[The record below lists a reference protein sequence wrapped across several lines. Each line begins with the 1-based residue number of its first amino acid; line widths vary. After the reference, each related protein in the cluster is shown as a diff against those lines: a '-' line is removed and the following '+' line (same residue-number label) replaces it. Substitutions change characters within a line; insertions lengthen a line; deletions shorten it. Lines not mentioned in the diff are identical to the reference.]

1 MMDNKRRSRSRE
13 LAADMIDP
21 YGEGKQESR
30 PPTLTKEIVDWM
42 YSGNAKYICLDDER
56 SNMKKVDI
64 RRVSS
69 SKCTVTTRSI
79 QKAKERV
86 EKVETIYEELNGLA
100 LEWIVE
106 KQSGLIFCE
115 KNGKEYSVLAKD
127 IVAADTPGL
136 RPNSEVRFFV
146 HWTFS
151 DDGETWIQR
160 TSYVTLKDGSPI
172 PFNHPWEE
180 DMENLAELKQEI
192 KHNRIRGMVWN
203 WKLSKSKGFV
213 FPLSLKC
220 RPIPCKASDIVAK
233 GRKQLKEFSLVD
245 FYVEIRNERAVA
257 VEIGFPCEIS
267 NRVEPLIFE
276 TGEDRKYVLKF
287 GTAPKKNKKRFG
299 LVRKWDM
306 KTLRGIIIPED
317 GSTKV
322 HFTEKGVKW
331 STNAEK
337 KVPLWIRVQYSLI
350 KEENGRRSAISIMH
364 PNGEA
369 IGKPKAELVAQTR
382 NTSVMFIEMDT
393 LPAPDPPAHLS
404 VLHHGT
410 VISWSDKE
418 QRGYIESPTSGRVVA
433 VAEEIQTDCVPIR
446 LDPGRKVDFF
456 VYDNRA
462 AHITGPGNTIYSTPA
477 VPSRGNCGKYVC
489 ELCNLSLSSQ
499 KTLDTHLAGKSHRK
513 RKEQQKMARVIPQQR
528 KVTERELKQREWE
541 GEMVEEEPGTIY
553 VDPSSQYF
561 CAYCICDHSSLEEFK
576 AHTRT
581 SSHKYQERL
590 AGGRIITVLPQ
601 LPRGYLYRCGCCK
614 KKMLT
619 GENWNKHVR
628 GKQHKHK
635 AAMAKLNYQGCE
647 LCGVEFTSA
656 QHMRDHFTGKRHRNA
671 VRDNGGEDP
680 HYDWSEGLDIS
691 LEPSHIDVS
700 VSDCVREEVGLALVE
715 SPKLKLTKRRRRSD
729 WDATEDWRMEAPVPC
744 PWEDSHRDLS
754 PISYRSRSSRK
765 RSYSETQHYEDI
777 PEVQQIDYF

>member
-1 MMDNKRRSRSRE
+1 MDGKRRTRSRDH
-13 LAADMIDP
+13 AAE
-21 YGEGKQESR
+21 YGEGKVMNS
-30 PPTLTKEIVDWM
+30 PPPLTKEIVDWL
-42 YSGNAKYICLDDER
+42 YSGNAKYICLDEDR
-56 SNMKKVDI
+56 SSMKKVDI

-69 SKCTVTTRSI
+69 SKCTVTTRNTHKS
-79 QKAKERV
+79 KEKV
-86 EKVETIYEELNGLA
+86 EKVETIYEELNGLG
-100 LEWIVE
+100 LEWIME
-106 KQSGLIFCE
+106 KQSGLIYCE
-115 KNGKEYSVLAKD
+115 KNGKEYKVRPKD
-127 IVAADTPGL
+127 IVCADKPGL
-136 RPNSEVRFFV
+136 RPNSEFKFFV
-146 HWTFS
+146 HWTLC
-151 DDGETWIQR
+151 DEGLTWIQR
-160 TSYVTLKDGSPI
+160 TSWVTLKDGSPV
-172 PFNHPWEE
+172 PFTHPYED
-180 DMENLAELKQEI
+180 DMENLSNLEREI
-192 KHNRIRGMVWN
+192 KDTRIRGMVWN
-203 WKLSKSKGFV
+203 WKLSKGKGFI

-220 RPIPCKASDIVAK
+220 RPIPCKAADIIAK
-233 GRKQLKEFSLVD
+233 GQKQLKEFSLVD
-245 FYVEIRNERAVA
+245 FYVEIRNNRVVA
-257 VEIGFPCEIS
+257 VQIGSPCDIP

-287 GTAPKKNKKRFG
+287 GTAPRKNKKRFG
-299 LVRKWDM
+299 LVRKWQMD
-306 KTLRGIIIPED
+306 TLSGIIIPED
-317 GSTKV
+317 GSSKV

-331 STNAEK
+331 AKNSEK
-337 KVPLWIRVQYSLI
+337 KVPLWIRVQYSMI

-364 PNGEA
+364 SNGEP

-393 LPAPDPPAHLS
+393 IPAPEPPSHLRE
-404 VLHHGT
+404 LHHGI

-433 VAEEIQTDCVPIR
+433 VADEIQTDCVPIR

-456 VYDNRA
+456 VYDNKA

-541 GEMVEEEPGTIY
+541 GEMIEEEPGTIY

-561 CAYCICDHSSLEEFK
+561 CAYCICDHSTLEEFK

-619 GENWNKHVR
+619 GENWNKHIR

-680 HYDWSEGLDIS
+680 HYDWREGLNIS

-700 VSDCVREEVGLALVE
+700 DCVREVGGMGLLVQ
-715 SPKLKLTKRRRRSD
+715 SPKMKLTKRRRRSD
-729 WDATEDWRMEAPVPC
+729 WDATEDWRMDAPVPC
-744 PWEDSHRDLS
+744 PWEDSQPDFS
-754 PISYRSRSSRK
+754 PIGYKNSSSRK
-765 RSYSETQHYEDI
+765 RPYRETQHYED
-777 PEVQQIDYF
+777 PPDVQQIDYF